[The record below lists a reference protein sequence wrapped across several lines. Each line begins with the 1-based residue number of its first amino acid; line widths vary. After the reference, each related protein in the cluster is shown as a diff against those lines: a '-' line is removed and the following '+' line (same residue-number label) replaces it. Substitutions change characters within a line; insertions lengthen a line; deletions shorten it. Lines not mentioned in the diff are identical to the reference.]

1 MADPGKYTG
10 RVDEL
15 CALCLERGH
24 LKNHKV
30 VMEESQTLA
39 TEIPEDSLEKAHEEI
54 GSSFT
59 CVNKCF

>member
-30 VMEESQTLA
+30 AMEESQTLA
-39 TEIPEDSLEKAHEEI
+39 TEIPEDSLEKASEKI
-54 GSSFT
+54 G
-59 CVNKCF
+59 